1 MKRIGILAEP
11 PHASVLAQLPYFVD
25 WRPRLWVP
33 TVRWLLGDPVRFQ
46 GKTVL
51 ELGCRS
57 GRMSCLFGL
66 LGAEVLGVD
75 LPGVSLEPA
84 RQEAVLAGVTDR
96 VRFRNYS
103 GDPATLPEMDFDF
116 VFTKSVL
123 VMISPLQP
131 FIAAVAQKLK
141 PDGQLL
147 AAENLAGGWIVQFL
161 RRVIMHP
168 CRGKSFLDRFHA
180 VDAALLATLTGSF
193 TIIEQRMS
201 SWLVAGIRARRRCES
216 QGSSSV
222 QGEPPAPEKAVP

>member
-11 PHASVLAQLPYFVD
+11 THASVLARLPYFVD

-33 TVRWLLGDPVRFQ
+33 TVRWLLGDPARFQ

-75 LPGVSLEPA
+75 LPSVSLEPA

-103 GDPATLPEMDFDF
+103 GDPATLPEANFDF

-131 FIAAVAQKLK
+131 FIAAVALKLK

-147 AAENLAGGWIVQFL
+147 AAENLAGGWLVQFL
-161 RRVIMHP
+161 RRVNMHP
-168 CRGKSFLDRFHA
+168 CRGKLFRDRFHA
-180 VDAALLATLTGSF
+180 VDAAFLATLTESF
-193 TIIEQRMS
+193 TIIEQRTS

-216 QGSSSV
+216 QAS
-222 QGEPPAPEKAVP
+222 ARAVP